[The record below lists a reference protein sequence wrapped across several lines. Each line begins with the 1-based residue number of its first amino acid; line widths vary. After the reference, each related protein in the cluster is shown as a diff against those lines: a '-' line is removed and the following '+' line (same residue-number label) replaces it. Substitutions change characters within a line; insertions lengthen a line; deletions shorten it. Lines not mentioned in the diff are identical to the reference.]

1 MSKTIESKLKE
12 FGCWWYS
19 GKDTDNKVVAI
30 ANMNSHHAGFSRK
43 EAEEILPQ
51 VEEACKKSE
60 RASKIQ
66 HILVS
71 QRNTKYYVLIDST
84 GSVKLPRL
92 KNGEYG
98 KTLDKT
104 QIPGFRIEDDWYK
117 SDD

>member
-1 MSKTIESKLKE
+1 MSKTIENRLEE
-12 FGCWWYS
+12 FGLWWS
-19 GKDTDNKVVAI
+19 SKEDSDRIFI
-30 ANMNSHHAGFSRK
+30 ANNSRPNGFSRK

-104 QIPGFRIEDDWYK
+104 QIPGFRIED
-117 SDD
+117 